1 MRGATDI
8 QVALGIL
15 VASVLA
21 GALNVKLR
29 TDLPL
34 VADPPPPESTSCAAE
49 AFGAPSENMRRISV
63 EELAVRLAGPKA
75 QPTIL
80 VDARMGQRYERA
92 HIPLAESLPAIT
104 APEIVQV
111 QSLSIRPDIPV
122 VTYCDGGECELSE
135 SLAILL
141 QEDVGCSE
149 VMVLEGGF
157 SAWVSAGLPVVG
169 GPTPGQWPTPAPTKG
184 GTP

>member
-1 MRGATDI
+1 MRGAKDI
-8 QVALGIL
+8 HVVLGLL

-21 GALNVKLR
+21 GALNVKFR
-29 TDLPL
+29 TDLPWI
-34 VADPPPPESTSCAAE
+34 AEPPPPEATSCAAE
-49 AFGAPSENMRRISV
+49 AFGAPSEDMRRISV
-63 EELAVRLAGPKA
+63 QELADRLAGPNP

-80 VDARMGQRYERA
+80 VDARIGPAYLQA
-92 HIPLAESLPAIT
+92 HIPGAESLPAVT
-104 APEIVQV
+104 ASELLQV
-111 QSLSIRPDIPV
+111 QSLAIRPDIPV

-157 SAWVSAGLPVVG
+157 GAWVKAGLPSRSG
-169 GPTPGQWPTPAPTKG
+169 DAPGSWPGQEEAKR
-184 GTP
+184 